1 MTDEY
6 RKYNNKREIIK
17 LDLVQEGDYTD
28 NVVVCVPKFSYD
40 VARSLLLHY
49 GKYRTTYAVEYSEL
63 FYKLPGDVEFD
74 VIEASLDKFL
84 GSRDMSCDLVT
95 ALNNINATIKNQA
108 CCGTAGSG
116 QVINDQFYYGSE
128 TPLIAPTTFG
138 GSEDAFAS
146 EVAYNDHRCSAAN
159 AIVDGLIYGLGS
171 WSLLTLGALTAGA
184 IAVGLA
190 AIFLTP
196 PVAAFLALAAEGIAF
211 GVLAT
216 IANAIDDDREDLV
229 CLLYNSETA
238 TSAYDNLNGYIDDL
252 VVDLGFVEIEVSLLV
267 ALVMQFAPI
276 DTMNALYGAVGL
288 PTVADPIDC
297 DDCAG
302 CDLYDTSFGTEIGS
316 YDWTSAQNETNGW
329 QYIAIS
335 FNHDGASYCGDPV
348 TVSTLTLH
356 DDTTNPVG
364 KAIHYRAYNQGG
376 GNIRNVWDTAWTS
389 LNNVGYIEI
398 NIESSS
404 NPNFYAGDF
413 SMTVTVV

>member
-1 MTDEY
+1 MADEY
-6 RKYNNKREIIK
+6 RRYNNKREIIK
-17 LDLVQEGDYTD
+17 LDLVQEADYTD

-40 VARSLLLHY
+40 VARALLLHY
-49 GKYRTTYAVEYSEL
+49 GKYRTSYAIEYGEL

-116 QVINDQFYYGSE
+116 QMINDQFYYGSE
-128 TPLIAPTTFG
+128 TPLDAPATFG
-138 GSEDAFAS
+138 GSEDDFAT

-216 IANAIDDDREDLV
+216 IANAIDDDRETLV

-238 TSAYDNLNGYIDDL
+238 VSAYDNLNGYIDDL
-252 VVDLGFVEIEVSLLV
+252 VVDLGFIEIEVSLLV

-288 PTVADPIDC
+288 PAVASPVDC
-297 DDCAG
+297 DAC
-302 CDLYDTSFGTEIGS
+302 GTECFPYITYGTGDVLVEGVASTITSVWVAGPNKWYIGFS
-316 YDWTSAQNETNGW
+316 KPAECDCVDYTITITNCTRSNGW
-329 QYIAIS
+329 TGGSVGNCATQNLWLYTS
-335 FNHDGASYCGDPV
+335 Q
-348 TVSTLTLH
+348 
-356 DDTTNPVG
+356 TNPNGVYTG
-364 KAIHYRAYNQGG
+364 AY
-376 GNIRNVWDTAWTS
+376 IDS
-389 LNNVGYIEI
+389 L
-398 NIESSS
+398 SAA
-404 NPNFYAGDF
+404 AGSF
-413 SMTVTVV
+413 SMDVKIEAI

>member
-1 MTDEY
+1 MADEY

-17 LDLVQEGDYTD
+17 LDLVQENDYTD
-28 NVVVCVPKFSYD
+28 NVVLCVPKFSYD
-40 VARSLLLHY
+40 VARALLLHY

-116 QVINDQFYYGSE
+116 QMINDQFYYGTE
-128 TPLIAPTTFG
+128 EALIAPTTFG
-138 GSEDAFAS
+138 GAGDDFAT
-146 EVAYNDHRCSAAN
+146 EAAYNDHRCAAAN
-159 AIVDGLIYGLGS
+159 AVVDGLIYGLGS

-238 TSAYDNLNGYIDDL
+238 VSAYDNLNGYIDDL
-252 VVDLGFVEIEVSLLV
+252 VVDLGFIEIEVSLLV

-288 PTVADPIDC
+288 PTVASPVDC
-297 DDCAG
+297 DTCGDQCFPYIVYG
-302 CDLYDTSFGTEIGS
+302 TGDELVEGVTSTI
-316 YDWTSAQNETNGW
+316 TSAWVAGPNRWYIMFQKPAECDCVDYTITITNCTRSNGW
-329 QYIAIS
+329 LGGAIKNCALES
-335 FNHDGASYCGDPV
+335 QWAYQSQTNPNGVYTASTLDSLSS
-348 TVSTLTLH
+348 TVS
-356 DDTTNPVG
+356 
-364 KAIHYRAYNQGG
+364 
-376 GNIRNVWDTAWTS
+376 S
-389 LNNVGYIEI
+389 
-398 NIESSS
+398 
-404 NPNFYAGDF
+404 F
-413 SMTVTVV
+413 SMDVLIEEI

>member
-6 RKYNNKREIIK
+6 RRYNNKREIIK

-40 VARSLLLHY
+40 VARALLLHY

-108 CCGTAGSG
+108 CCGVAGSG
-116 QVINDQFYYGSE
+116 QMINDQFYYGSQE
-128 TPLIAPTTFG
+128 PLIAPTTFG
-138 GSEDAFAS
+138 GEGDDFAT
-146 EVAYNDHRCSAAN
+146 EEAYDGHRCEAAN

-216 IANAIDDDREDLV
+216 IANAIDDDREALV

-238 TSAYDNLNGYIDDL
+238 TGAYDNLNGYIDDL
-252 VVDLGFVEIEVSLLV
+252 VVDLGFIEIEVSLLV

-276 DTMNALYGAVGL
+276 DTMNALYSAVGL
-288 PTVADPIDC
+288 PTVASPV
-297 DDCAG
+297 DCAA
-302 CDLYDTSFGTEIGS
+302 CEDECFPVIIFGTGDTLVEGV
-316 YDWTSAQNETNGW
+316 TSTITSVYVAGPNKWYVGFQKPAECDCVDYTITITNCTRSNGW
-329 QYIAIS
+329 TGGGVGNCADAYPWLYTAQ
-335 FNHDGASYCGDPV
+335 
-348 TVSTLTLH
+348 
-356 DDTTNPVG
+356 TNPNGVYTAC
-364 KAIHYRAYNQGG
+364 KIDSLSTAGG
-376 GNIRNVWDTAWTS
+376 SFS
-389 LNNVGYIEI
+389 LDVLIEVI
-398 NIESSS
+398 
-404 NPNFYAGDF
+404 
-413 SMTVTVV
+413 